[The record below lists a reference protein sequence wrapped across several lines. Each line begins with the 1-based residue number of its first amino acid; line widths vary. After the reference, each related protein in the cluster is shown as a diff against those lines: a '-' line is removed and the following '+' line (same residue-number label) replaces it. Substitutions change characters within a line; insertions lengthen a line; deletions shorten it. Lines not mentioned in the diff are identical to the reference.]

1 MNYAEKFLVP
11 SGRPL
16 SLAAIDPAF
25 KNKLVDKD
33 SAQPEIDAHAQRL
46 TALQYRLY
54 AAGERSVL
62 ICLQALDAGGKDGT
76 IRHVLGA
83 MNPQGV
89 RVHAFKQPT
98 PNEAR
103 HDFLWRAHVHAP
115 CRGEVAVF
123 NRSHYEDV
131 LVPRVH
137 DQLSTSTWHARCDQI
152 NDFERTLIANGTRI
166 LKFYLHISPD
176 EQLRR
181 FKQRLDDP
189 ARQWKISEADYAER
203 PHWKRYISTYE
214 EVLARTSSADA
225 PWFVIPADHK
235 WFRNL
240 AISEIVATAMEAL
253 DIHLPAT
260 RVDLDEIRRKYHGA
274 AAKAST

>member
-1 MNYAEKFLVP
+1 MSYAERFRVP
-11 SGRPL
+11 TGGPV
-16 SLAAIDPAF
+16 SLASIDPAF
-25 KNKLVDKD
+25 KNRHDDKA
-33 SAQPEIDAHAQRL
+33 SAEIETASHAQRL
-46 TALQYRLY
+46 ADLQYRLW
-54 AAGERSVL
+54 AEARHSVL
-62 ICLQALDAGGKDGT
+62 VCLQALDAGGKDGT
-76 IRHVLGA
+76 IRHVLSA
-83 MNPQGV
+83 VNPQGA

-98 PNEAR
+98 SDEAR
-103 HDFLWRAHVHAP
+103 HDFLWRAHRDAP
-115 CRGEVAVF
+115 GRGELVVF

-137 DQLSTSTWHARCDQI
+137 GALTVPAWHARCDQI
-152 NDFERTLIANGTRI
+152 NDFERQLAGNGTLV

-203 PHWKRYISTYE
+203 AYWPSYIAAYE
-214 EVLARTSSADA
+214 EVLARTSTREA

-240 AISEIVATAMEAL
+240 AISEILVGALEQL
-253 DIHLPAT
+253 DIRLPAV
-260 RVDLDEIRRKYHGA
+260 RVDLDTIRRKYHA
-274 AAKAST
+274 AR